1 MFVLDG
7 LGFTV
12 WVKAVAG
19 LIGFEAAPIHGL
31 PVVEG
36 VYAIA
41 PPATV
46 FDVAVMLSGPPPLC
60 VGVDSAGGGVNFVEE
75 VGVGGVAT
83 KGLHVEGE
91 DGGVYTAFL
100 PFIEADLDKTITHP
114 HVGCVDLLV

>member
-1 MFVLDG
+1 MFVFDG

-12 WVKAVAG
+12 WVEAVAG

-36 VYAIA
+36 VKARA

-46 FDVAVMLSGPPPLC
+46 FDVAVVLSGPPPLC

-91 DGGVYTAFL
+91 DGGVYAAFL
-100 PFIEADLDKTITHP
+100 PFIEGGFRQDHSTPPCWL
-114 HVGCVDLLV
+114 C